1 MPLPFLELESALP
14 LPLPLSSTLKPSVC
28 YLSIPFFNLVLPGP
42 PTGNNIP
49 TSVYMGIL
57 SHCGLV
63 KLHGQRLAEE
73 PILMTMADDRNLDLQ
88 TNDALDLIP
97 DVDPEDEGEEDYGD
111 VPQELT
117 ESYGTGVQEL
127 PGYVAGG
134 RTMRDR
140 QREFNEADA
149 TLTGGDI
156 DANYEQANA
165 VGDESV
171 GGTANT
177 PDMDIVDEL
186 GAAVGLE
193 MDDRSFLRT
202 NDILEERDARRWE
215 LEPSSSE
222 DYTERRDEE

>member
-1 MPLPFLELESALP
+1 
-14 LPLPLSSTLKPSVC
+14 
-28 YLSIPFFNLVLPGP
+28 
-42 PTGNNIP
+42 
-49 TSVYMGIL
+49 
-57 SHCGLV
+57 
-63 KLHGQRLAEE
+63 
-73 PILMTMADDRNLDLQ
+73 MTMADDRDLDLQ

-97 DVDPEDEGEEDYGD
+97 DVDPEDLGQGD
-111 VPQELT
+111 AGDLPQAVT
-117 ESYGTGVQEL
+117 QSYGTGVQEL

-140 QREFNEADA
+140 QREYNEADA

-156 DANYEQANA
+156 DANYEQAMA
-165 VGDESV
+165 DGDESV
-171 GGTANT
+171 GGTVNT

-193 MDDRSFLRT
+193 MDNRTFLRT

-222 DYTERRDEE
+222 DYTDRRDNELA

>member
-1 MPLPFLELESALP
+1 
-14 LPLPLSSTLKPSVC
+14 
-28 YLSIPFFNLVLPGP
+28 
-42 PTGNNIP
+42 
-49 TSVYMGIL
+49 
-57 SHCGLV
+57 
-63 KLHGQRLAEE
+63 
-73 PILMTMADDRNLDLQ
+73 MTMADDGNLDLQ

-97 DVDPEDEGEEDYGD
+97 DVDPEDLEEEDLGD
-111 VPQELT
+111 LPQAVT

-156 DANYEQANA
+156 DANYEQAA
-165 VGDESV
+165 ADGDESV
-171 GGTANT
+171 GGTVST

-193 MDDRSFLRT
+193 MNERSFLRT
-202 NDILEERDARRWE
+202 NDMLEERDARRWE
-215 LEPSSSE
+215 LEPTSSE
-222 DYTERRDEE
+222 DYTERREDE